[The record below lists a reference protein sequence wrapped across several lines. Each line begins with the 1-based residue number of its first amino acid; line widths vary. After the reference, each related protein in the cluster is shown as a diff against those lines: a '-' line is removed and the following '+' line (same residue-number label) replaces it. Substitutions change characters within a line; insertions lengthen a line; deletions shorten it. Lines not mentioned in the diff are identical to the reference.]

1 MSVTLRL
8 SAITS
13 IANAIAT
20 LKEEINNNEGFNLTL
35 KRVVDDLTDSMLDIV
50 QSVYDI
56 QETNEERDGIIRFA
70 NKKLRS
76 STLNNHKF
84 SLLDDKVFLEDL
96 EASKNFQK

>member
-13 IANAIAT
+13 IANAIDT
-20 LKEEINNNEGFNLTL
+20 LKEEINNCERNSSTL
-35 KRVVDDLTDSMLDIV
+35 RRVVDDLTDSMLDIV

-56 QETNEERDGIIRFA
+56 QETNEERDGIVRFA

-76 STLNNHKF
+76 STLSDHKF